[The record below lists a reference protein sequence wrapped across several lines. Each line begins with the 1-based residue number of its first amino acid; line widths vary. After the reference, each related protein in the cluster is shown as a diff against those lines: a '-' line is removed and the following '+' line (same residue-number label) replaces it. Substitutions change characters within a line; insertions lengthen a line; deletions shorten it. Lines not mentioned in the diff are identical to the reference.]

1 MCVAQHHSFIGA
13 AIDNWASI
21 SCVKL
26 EKWQDSEQRQNESS
40 KQFSRSTHITVYILS
55 MNLTRCKIVTR
66 TLTCAKVAIAKIA
79 KSGHDFARVKVE
91 ALVNH

>member
-1 MCVAQHHSFIGA
+1 MCAPQHHSFIGA

-26 EKWQDSEQRQNESS
+26 KKWQDSEKRQSCHSIFFNEPNA
-40 KQFSRSTHITVYILS
+40 KESRIA
-55 MNLTRCKIVTR
+55 NFLTR
-66 TLTCAKVAIAKIA
+66 AKVAIAKIA